1 VKKVLI
7 PGTDIAASR
16 LSFGTASLHHLLR
29 PNQRQTL
36 LGAVVDAGF
45 THLDTSPYYGY
56 GLAEEAIGLLIKNG
70 SSALTIASKIGL
82 YPPTGSSANSTQ
94 VVVRKLVGR
103 VLPRVALPI
112 QDWSLKRAQTS
123 LDKTLRRIHRDYLD
137 ILYLHEPVYGCLD
150 EGEFVAWLER
160 QKELGKIRCWGLA
173 GDSNRFGQW
182 LDQEH
187 PLGKLLQV
195 KRSLDDSDLAPA
207 VAARPNQFSY
217 GYLSSAKNDHKN
229 ADVLQTLSTALRK
242 NPEGSIIVSTRNPL
256 RIAQLTEVAM

>member
-1 VKKVLI
+1 MKTALI
-7 PGTDIAASR
+7 PGTDISASR

-29 PNQRQTL
+29 SNQRQSL
-36 LGAVVDAGF
+36 LGSVVDAGF

-70 SSALTIASKIGL
+70 SSELTIASKIGL
-82 YPPTGSSANSTQ
+82 YPPTGSSANSAQ

-103 VLPRVALPI
+103 VLPKVALPT

-182 LDQEH
+182 LEQQH
-187 PLGKLLQV
+187 PLAQVLQV
-195 KRSLDDSDLAPA
+195 KRPMDESALPPE
-207 VAARPNQFSY
+207 VVARPNQFSY
-217 GYLSSAKNDHKN
+217 GYLSTAKNDHKN
-229 ADVLQTLSTALRK
+229 ADVLQTLSTALLK
-242 NPEGSIIVSTRNPL
+242 NPGGSIIVSTRNPL
-256 RIAQLTEVAM
+256 RVAELAKVAM